1 LENEMTTRNF
11 DALFRPKAITLIGA
25 SNHPNSVGAVL
36 ARNLQ
41 SGGFDGP
48 IMAVNP
54 HETAIGSVLSYRS
67 VAELPVTPDLA
78 VLATPP
84 ATIPGLIAEL
94 GERGCRAA
102 VVVTAGFGE
111 GGRAAGEAL
120 RLDMLKAAR
129 PHLLRIVGP
138 NCIGFMSP
146 HAGIN
151 ASFAQL
157 APKAGDVAFLSQ
169 SGALVTAV
177 LDWAA
182 GRDLGFSHIVSLG
195 DMSDV
200 DFGDL
205 LDHLAQDEATRS
217 ILLYVESIK
226 EARKFMTAARIAARA
241 KPVIV
246 IKSGRSQSGARA
258 ALSHTGALAGADAV
272 YDAAFRRAG
281 MLRVYELREIF
292 EAAETLSRNLVVRG
306 DRLTILT
313 NGGGAGVLAADAL
326 DARGGRLAAL
336 SPEVKAALDAVLPA
350 AWSQANPIDIIG
362 DASGRRYAD
371 ALGALMTNPD
381 QDAILVMNCP
391 TGLVAPDEA
400 SAAVL
405 GSVGKEPSPP
415 LLTCW
420 LGDATA
426 RIGREQFSQAGLAT
440 YETPDD
446 AVRAFMHLVDYR
458 RNQDLLLE
466 TPPAGVLIAPE
477 ARQSA
482 RALVE
487 RVLAEGRTLLSEAE
501 SKQLLAAYGIPVV
514 ETRLAKDTADAVRIA
529 GEIGGACALKI
540 ASPDITHKSDVGGV
554 RLNLRG
560 PAEVET
566 AAASILQA
574 VAGHAPGARIE
585 GFTVEP
591 MIVRPAATELIVGL
605 IDDGVFGPVVLFGK
619 GGTAVE
625 ILSDRALGLP
635 PLNTVLARDMIERTR
650 VAKLLNGYRDVP
662 AADMAAIERVLI
674 QLADLAVD
682 LPELAE
688 LDINPLLADA
698 DGVLA
703 LDARVVVRVAA
714 ARTDRRLAIKP
725 YPADLEHEIEV
736 KGSLRLRVRAIRP
749 EDEPALVEMSRRST
763 PDDVRLRFFDAMKSI
778 PHRLAARLSQIDY
791 DREMALVAIDQ
802 AKDERGDEIVGVV
815 RVICDPDIVQ
825 GEFAVM
831 VRSDMKG
838 RGLGYALMQEML
850 AWARERG
857 LARVIGEVLPENA
870 TMLKMARELGA
881 AVAPIS
887 PDGRSVRVTFDL
899 AAPLTAASV

>member
-362 DASGRRYAD
+362 DASGKRYAD

-763 PDDVRLRFFDAMKSI
+763 PEDVRLRFFDAMKSI

>member
-1 LENEMTTRNF
+1 MTTRNF
-11 DALFRPKAITLIGA
+11 SALFRPSAIALIGA
-25 SNHPNSVGAVL
+25 SNRPDSVGAVL

-41 SGGFDGP
+41 TGGFDGP

-67 VAELPVTPDLA
+67 VAELPLTPDLA

-102 VVVTAGFGE
+102 IVVTAGFGE

-129 PHLLRIVGP
+129 PHLIRIVGP

-195 DMSDV
+195 DMSDI

-205 LDHLAQDEATRS
+205 LDHLAQDKATRS

-241 KPVIV
+241 KPVVV
-246 IKSGRSQSGARA
+246 IKSGRSQSGAKA

-362 DASGRRYAD
+362 DASGKRYAD
-371 ALGALMTNPD
+371 ALGALMANPD

-391 TGLVAPDEA
+391 TGVVAPDEA
-400 SAAVL
+400 GTAVIC
-405 GSVGKEPSPP
+405 SVGKQQSPP

-420 LGDATA
+420 LGEATA

-446 AVRAFMHLVDYR
+446 AVRAFMQLVDYR

-466 TPPAGVLIAPE
+466 TPAAGVLVTPE
-477 ARQSA
+477 ARRSA
-482 RALVE
+482 RTLVE

-529 GEIGGACALKI
+529 GEIGGVCALKI
-540 ASPDITHKSDVGGV
+540 ASPDITHKSDAGGV

-560 PAEVET
+560 PADVEA
-566 AAASILQA
+566 AAASILRA
-574 VAGHAPGARIE
+574 VAGHAPAARIE
-585 GFTVEP
+585 GFSVEP
-591 MIVRPAATELIVGL
+591 MIVRPGATELIVGL
-605 IDDGVFGPVVLFGK
+605 IDDGVFGPVVLFGQ

-635 PLNTVLARDMIERTR
+635 PLNTVLARDMIGRTR
-650 VAKLLNGYRDVP
+650 VARLLAGYRDVA

-674 QLADLAVD
+674 RLADLAVD

-714 ARTDRRLAIKP
+714 ANTDRRLSIKP
-725 YPADLEHEIEV
+725 YPANLEHEIEI
-736 KGSLRLRVRAIRP
+736 KGGLGLRVRPIRP

-763 PDDVRLRFFDAMKSI
+763 PEDMRLRFVDAMQSI

-791 DREMALVAIDQ
+791 DREMALVAIDP
-802 AKDERGDEIVGVV
+802 AKDEIVGVV
-815 RVICDPDIVQ
+815 RLICDPDIVE
-825 GEFAVM
+825 GEFAAM
-831 VRSDMKG
+831 VRSDMKS

-850 AWARERG
+850 AWAKERG
-857 LARVIGEVLPENA
+857 LARVVGEVLPENE

-881 AVAPIS
+881 AVAPIA
-887 PDGRSVRVTFDL
+887 PDGRSIRATFDL
-899 AAPLTAASV
+899 ASPASAVSV